1 MTCGKRPLASAS
13 DRGHNKRL
21 FWQVWHEHVNIVPST
36 QVSDAVNRVIVSQRI
51 AHSASAISKSDAF
64 AASVNAFSAP

>member
-1 MTCGKRPLASAS
+1 M
-13 DRGHNKRL
+13 

-51 AHSASAISKSDAF
+51 AHSASAISQCKSDAF